1 MHEPAYEPRE
11 DEYIQWDYGKGYVD
25 ALADTG
31 LGMARTVDTSAC
43 PWCRTPFD
51 EQFLFCPHCGKSLA
65 PLRMYQKLVDK
76 GLEEAEV
83 RRLCRLATAAAGVH
97 DGHLAVEFV
106 SAERIAELN
115 ARHRKRANA
124 TDVLAF
130 PIDGAPVPRG
140 QRPHVDGTGPAGA
153 RELGDVV
160 ICPEYAS
167 DVREAIVH
175 GVLHLVGLD
184 HETDNGE
191 MLALQRRVLA
201 QVGA

>member
-1 MHEPAYEPRE
+1 VFGSGRRASSSAAAHGSGSGGGRAAAGIAAAAVE
-11 DEYIQWDYGKGYVD
+11 
-25 ALADTG
+25 
-31 LGMARTVDTSAC
+31 ARSPTQAKARLPTEAEARL
-43 PWCRTPFD
+43 PT
-51 EQFLFCPHCGKSLA
+51 
-65 PLRMYQKLVDK
+65 
-76 GLEEAEV
+76 EAEV